1 MNKVELIKSY
11 YVYYI
16 SISQIN
22 EVTFEIPSKDIYDF
36 ITSLLNNISLA

>member
-1 MNKVELIKSY
+1 MNKVELIKS
-11 YVYYI
+11 YYI

-22 EVTFEIPSKDIYDF
+22 EVTFEIPSKDIYHF